1 MTHFIAVTGSGPS
14 QRDLLAEC
22 KGELAER
29 ATDLQRFTGEWQD
42 LFGALSTGTLRGK
55 ARRRGGRGR
64 TPGALSRGSFETSS
78 GPAATVCLLVFE
90 KDLPAG
96 LSSLPKDLLTVR
108 KPAKVP
114 FWPKERVSWLE
125 REAKRRGVAISREA
139 AQLLIEWTEDGVE
152 LLSELE
158 KLAVA
163 SGGETIGA
171 ELVGDLVVDE
181 GGRQMLSLLDGLC
194 QGDVS
199 AVIGAIS
206 FLREREEPLKMIS
219 ALHKRMRLALYLS
232 GATPEHARRVE
243 SALEATP
250 FQVRQATK
258 AASLSPRG
266 RYGTSGW
273 PWVSRAP
280 PPRGGWVGDGTASS
294 WKSSG
299 CSRPS
304 RGNEKS
310 PREVSPVAGSA
321 FKGGV

>member
-22 KGELAER
+22 KGELAEKGYE
-29 ATDLQRFTGEWQD
+29 TFERFTGEEWQD
-42 LFGALSTGTLRGK
+42 LFGALSTGGLFEEKRAVVVEEAELLG
-55 ARRRGGRGR
+55 
-64 TPGALSRGSFETSS
+64 PFPEGSFEDLFRS
-78 GPAATVCLLVFE
+78 GPATVCLLVFE

-96 LSSLPKDLLTVR
+96 LSSLSKDLLTVR
-108 KPAKVP
+108 KPARVP

-125 REAKRRGVAISREA
+125 REAKKRGVAISREA

-152 LLSELE
+152 ILSELE

-163 SGGETIGA
+163 SGGGTIGA

-194 QGDVS
+194 QGDVP
-199 AVIGAIS
+199 AVIGALA
-206 FLREREEPLKMIS
+206 FLRKREEPLKMIS

-250 FQVRQATK
+250 FQVRQTTK
-258 AASLSPRG
+258 AASLFPRRALRDFVVAMAVQSASAKSGVG
-266 RYGTSGW
+266 RGW
-273 PWVSRAP
+273 
-280 PPRGGWVGDGTASS
+280 DGI
-294 WKSSG
+294 
-299 CSRPS
+299 
-304 RGNEKS
+304 EL
-310 PREVSPVAGSA
+310 EVFRLLSA
-321 FKGGV
+321 LPGK